1 MTRILSSRFALF
13 STLMIGFSAISAPAA
28 ASTIWTDWSGA
39 TAGAP
44 GTATGSV
51 GGVGV
56 TYSGELD
63 NFVLN
68 GISPIW
74 FPDSSFIGGTVDT
87 SPSVVGDDLRL
98 DGVPSSVNTITFA
111 SSVTDPVFAIWSLG
125 RSTSA
130 STFTFDATPT
140 FQAGGPNSLF
150 GGAPITVAG
159 NVVSGFEG
167 NGVVQFTGSFDSI
180 SWTNTPEFFYAF
192 TVGLNGE
199 APPPP
204 IPEPATLIL
213 VGTGSVGLLTR
224 RWRRALS

>member
-125 RSTSA
+125 RSH
-130 STFTFDATPT
+130 
-140 FQAGGPNSLF
+140 
-150 GGAPITVAG
+150 
-159 NVVSGFEG
+159 
-167 NGVVQFTGSFDSI
+167 
-180 SWTNTPEFFYAF
+180 
-192 TVGLNGE
+192 
-199 APPPP
+199 
-204 IPEPATLIL
+204 
-213 VGTGSVGLLTR
+213 
-224 RWRRALS
+224 